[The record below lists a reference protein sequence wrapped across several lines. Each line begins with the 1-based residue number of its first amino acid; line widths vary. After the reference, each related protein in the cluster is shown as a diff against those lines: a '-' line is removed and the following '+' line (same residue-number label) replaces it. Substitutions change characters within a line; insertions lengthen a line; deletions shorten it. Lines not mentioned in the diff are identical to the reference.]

1 MDCLEEKQA
10 GDIVILDVRNLC
22 SYTDYIV
29 VASGT
34 SDRHISAMAEGLLE
48 RLQEDGVRPLGCEG
62 LRSTPWALID
72 WSDVV
77 VHLFHG
83 SAREYYDIEGLW
95 YNAPRLAMKQQSSG
109 STPVAPQESQA

>member
-10 GDIVILDVRNLC
+10 QNIVVLDVRALC

-29 VASGT
+29 VASGS
-34 SDRHISAMAEGLLE
+34 SDRHISAMAEGLLQ
-48 RLQEDGVRPLGCEG
+48 RLREEGVRPLGCEG
-62 LRSTPWALID
+62 LRSTQWALID

-83 SAREYYDIEGLW
+83 SVREYYDIEGLW
-95 YNAPRLAMKQQSSG
+95 YNAPRLTMKQQSSG
-109 STPVAPQESQA
+109 PIPVAPLDSRS